1 MAKLNKQKSGAINDR
16 NITQTIADKAREFVE
31 NIDKM
36 KSPHKMEINSCEKF
50 GKIEDYS
57 LYQEQRDLE
66 NYKRFINSSAYD
78 DVKDVEKGMTYQKK
92 LTLNMLRKRSMEHD
106 D

>member
-1 MAKLNKQKSGAINDR
+1 MVKLNKQKNVTVNG
-16 NITQTIADKAREFVE
+16 NITQTTINKVCWLE
-31 NIDKM
+31 NIYKM
-36 KSPHKMEINSCEKF
+36 KSPHKMAISSCEKF
-50 GKIEDYS
+50 GTIIDYT

-78 DVKDVEKGMTYQKK
+78 DIKDVEEQMTYQKK